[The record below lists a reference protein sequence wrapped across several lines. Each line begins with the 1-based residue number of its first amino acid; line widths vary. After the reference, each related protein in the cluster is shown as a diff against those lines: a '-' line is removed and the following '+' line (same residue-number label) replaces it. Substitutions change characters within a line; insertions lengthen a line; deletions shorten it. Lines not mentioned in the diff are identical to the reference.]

1 MEQKTFLAIVLS
13 FLFLMTYNAF
23 VIAPQQK
30 AKAITNSQVV
40 KNINLKQETTTQVQ
54 AETVDSDNATESDQE
69 IQIGSFKIR
78 FTVNKG
84 IIKEISSE
92 KFHYSPILSD
102 FLGTSLATT
111 LKSYSQDENTLN
123 LYYEGAD
130 LQIRKQIKAIDDN
143 KLTIRVEYLNASD
156 LSKLKN
162 VQFKI
167 FEIDGHRVKNDK
179 DTLRDSMLLEYSI
192 FADKKIQRKNNAFKF
207 AEKEQKTE
215 SKSID
220 WFGWRDRY
228 HFTVIKPEFK
238 TSAYNINYYN
248 EHLLGFEVTASE
260 INNNTEAPNT
270 YDFTLYMGPQ
280 DLNLLQKIDGS
291 VSKIMAFSGNSII
304 DAIEKFI
311 YKSLLFINKFTKN
324 WGVSIILISLLI
336 YGATYPLTIK
346 SMLSMR
352 KMQDLQPKMA
362 ELREKYKS
370 DPQKLN
376 TEVVQLYRVHNI
388 NPLGGCLP
396 MLLQMPVF
404 ISLYQVL
411 WRTHNFEGAN
421 FLWIHDLSKPDKAF
435 VFNGDLPFIGNE
447 INILPILMMFIMFF
461 QQKLSSKSMVITD
474 PSQEMQQKMMTFIFP
489 VFIGG
494 IFYHFAS
501 GLTLYFTIFYLMSTL
516 TQYKMS
522 KLNRASNG

>member
-1 MEQKTFLAIVLS
+1 
-13 FLFLMTYNAF
+13 
-23 VIAPQQK
+23 
-30 AKAITNSQVV
+30 
-40 KNINLKQETTTQVQ
+40 
-54 AETVDSDNATESDQE
+54 
-69 IQIGSFKIR
+69 
-78 FTVNKG
+78 
-84 IIKEISSE
+84 
-92 KFHYSPILSD
+92 
-102 FLGTSLATT
+102 
-111 LKSYSQDENTLN
+111 
-123 LYYEGAD
+123 
-130 LQIRKQIKAIDDN
+130 
-143 KLTIRVEYLNASD
+143 
-156 LSKLKN
+156 
-162 VQFKI
+162 
-167 FEIDGHRVKNDK
+167 
-179 DTLRDSMLLEYSI
+179 
-192 FADKKIQRKNNAFKF
+192 
-207 AEKEQKTE
+207 
-215 SKSID
+215 
-220 WFGWRDRY
+220 
-228 HFTVIKPEFK
+228 
-238 TSAYNINYYN
+238 
-248 EHLLGFEVTASE
+248 
-260 INNNTEAPNT
+260 
-270 YDFTLYMGPQ
+270 
-280 DLNLLQKIDGS
+280 
-291 VSKIMAFSGNSII
+291 MAFSGNSII
-304 DAIEKFI
+304 DAIEIFI

-396 MLLQMPVF
+396 MLLQMPIF

-411 WRTHNFEGAN
+411 WRTHNFEGAT
-421 FLWIHDLSKPDKAF
+421 FLWIKDLSMPDKLF
-435 VFNGDLPFIGNE
+435 LISKDLPFIGNE
-447 INILPILMMFIMFF
+447 INILPVLMMFIMFF

-522 KLNRASNG
+522 KLKRASNG

>member
-1 MEQKTFLAIVLS
+1 
-13 FLFLMTYNAF
+13 MTYNAF

-30 AKAITNSQVV
+30 VKALTNSQVIE
-40 KNINLKQETTTQVQ
+40 NNDFKQNNAILPQIEPSNSDVTNNE
-54 AETVDSDNATESDQE
+54 AENDQE
-69 IQIGSFKIR
+69 AIIGSFKIR
-78 FTVNKG
+78 FTTNKG

-92 KFHYSPILSD
+92 KLHYSPILSD
-102 FLGTSLATT
+102 FLSTSIATK
-111 LKSYSQDENTLN
+111 LKTYSQDKNTLI
-123 LYYEGAD
+123 LYYEGPD
-130 LQIRKQIKAIDDN
+130 LQIKKEVKAIDDN
-143 KLTIRVEYLNASD
+143 KLTIRIEFFD
-156 LSKLKN
+156 LSDSSKLN
-162 VQFKI
+162 NAQFKI
-167 FEIDGHRVKNDK
+167 FDIDGHRIKSDK
-179 DTLRDSMLLEYSI
+179 DTLRDSMLLERSV
-192 FADKKIQRKNNAFKF
+192 FADNTIQRKNNAFKF
-207 AEKEQKTE
+207 SEKENKTE
-215 SKSID
+215 LKSVE

-228 HFTVIKPEFK
+228 HFAVVIPEFK
-238 TSAYNINYYN
+238 TSQYTTRYYD
-248 EHLLGFEVTASE
+248 EHLLGFWTSAADTEHKSEASK
-260 INNNTEAPNT
+260 T
-270 YDFTLYMGPQ
+270 YAFTLYMGPQ
-280 DLNLLQKIDGS
+280 DLELMKNIDGRI
-291 VSKIMAFSGNSII
+291 SKLMAFSGNSII
-304 DAIEKFI
+304 DAIEIFI

-352 KMQDLQPKMA
+352 RMQELQPKMA
-362 ELREKYKS
+362 ELREKYKN

-396 MLLQMPVF
+396 MLLQMPIF

-411 WRTHNFEGAN
+411 WRTHNFEGAK
-421 FLWIHDLSKPDKAF
+421 FLWIKDLSMPDKLF
-435 VFNGDLPFIGNE
+435 VFNANIPFIGNE
-447 INILPILMMFIMFF
+447 FNILPVLMMFIMFF
-461 QQKLSSKSMVITD
+461 LQKLSSKSMVITD

-522 KLNRASNG
+522 KVKKI